1 MKKAILI
8 CVALFFSTPNT
19 GWGQT
24 KIQIIRSDTTDFIK
38 GDNGVQTYYLKGNVT
53 LKQDVALMYCDSAVL
68 YRPQNTFEAFG
79 NVRVRQADTVLI
91 TGEELTYEGD
101 KRTFTIT
108 DNVVLKTPSS
118 KLATKVLKYDR
129 NTSTAYYLTRST
141 LERKE
146 LRITSDVGN
155 YNTEYE
161 VVRLRGNVIAVDS
174 AFKMTTDTLLYS
186 PNKNIYSF
194 AGPTELIRD
203 STQLYCSKGTY
214 SADSTLLELYD
225 GAKMMAPKQ
234 YIEADS
240 LYYFLNSED
249 GTLHGNAMVADS
261 AEGFV
266 LNSNFI
272 DYKKNPVYV
281 EAYHPVFYR
290 QSMDNDTIY
299 AKGDS
304 LAIRSQLDSN
314 KIVHLYGETSFF
326 SSDFQGIS
334 PNFLFQEDAEELA
347 LYPSPTLW
355 SGNSEFGADSTALK
369 LNANELDSLFMLNNV
384 TITTTTKDS
393 ICFDQTTG
401 KKLKGNFIDNALKSV
416 RIDGN
421 AQALLHNMSEDGS
434 IEGMNKSSC
443 SWMKIV
449 FQEDALKRIRM
460 ARDVEATYIP
470 IKSAVPEWLPGCQP
484 TFELRPNKSSLTSP
498 ITPVPEQL

>member
-8 CVALFFSTPNT
+8 CVALFFSTPQS

-38 GDNGVQTYYLKGNVT
+38 GDNGARTFYLKGNVT

-108 DNVVLKTPSS
+108 DNVVLVTPSS

-129 NTSTAYYLTRST
+129 NTSTAYYLARST

-146 LRITSDVGN
+146 LQITSDLGN

-186 PNKNIYSF
+186 PKKNQYSF
-194 AGPTELIRD
+194 AGPTKLIRD
-203 STQLYCSKGTY
+203 STQLYCSQGTY

-225 GAKMMAPKQ
+225 GAKMMAPNQ

-261 AEGFV
+261 VEGFV
-266 LNSNFI
+266 LSSNFI
-272 DYKKNPVYV
+272 DYKKSPVYV
-281 EAYHPVFYR
+281 DAYHPVFYK

-334 PNFLFQEDAEELA
+334 PNFLFQEAKEELA
-347 LYPSPTLW
+347 LYPAPTLW

-369 LNANELDSLFMLNNV
+369 LKADALDSLFMVDEV
-384 TITTTTKDS
+384 TITTSTKDS
-393 ICFDQTTG
+393 LFFDQTTG
-401 KKLKGNFIDNALKSV
+401 TRLKGYFIDNALKSV

-421 AQALLHNMSEDGS
+421 AQALLHNVSEEGI
-434 IEGMNKSSC
+434 IEGLNKSSC

-449 FQEDALKRIRM
+449 FQEDTLKRIRM
-460 ARDVEATYIP
+460 ARDVEATYTP
-470 IKSAVPEWLPGCQP
+470 KKSAVPEWLPGCQP
-484 TFELRPNKSSLTSP
+484 DFDLRPIKSSLTSP
-498 ITPVPEQL
+498 ITPARE

>member
-8 CVALFFSTPNT
+8 CVAHFFSTPNT

-38 GDNGVQTYYLKGNVT
+38 GDNGAQTYYLKGNVA
-53 LKQDVALMYCDSAVL
+53 LRQDVALMYCDSAVL

-79 NVRVRQADTVLI
+79 NIRVIQDDTVLI

-161 VVRLRGNVIAVDS
+161 VVRLRGNIIAVDS

-186 PNKNIYSF
+186 PKKNKYSF

-203 STQLYCSKGTY
+203 STKLFCSRGTY

-261 AEGFV
+261 VEGFV
-266 LNSNFI
+266 LNSSFI
-272 DYKKNPVYV
+272 DYKKSPVYV
-281 EAYHPVFYR
+281 DAYQPVFYK

-299 AKGDS
+299 AKGDR
-304 LAIRSQLDSN
+304 LAIRSELDSN

-334 PNFLFQEDAEELA
+334 PNFLYQEGAEELA
-347 LYPSPTLW
+347 LYPYPTLW

-369 LNANELDSLFMLNNV
+369 LKADELDSLFMLNNV
-384 TITTTTKDS
+384 TITTATKDS
-393 ICFDQTTG
+393 SYFDQTTG
-401 KKLKGNFIDNALKSV
+401 TKLKGNFLDNALKTV

-421 AQALLHNMSEDGS
+421 AQALLHNVSEEGS
-434 IEGMNKSSC
+434 IEGLNKSSC

-460 ARDVEATYIP
+460 ARDVEATYTP
-470 IKSAVPEWLPGCQP
+470 KKSAVPEWLPGCQP
-484 TFELRPNKSSLTSP
+484 AFELRPNKSSLTLP
-498 ITPVPEQL
+498 VTPAPEQP

>member
-8 CVALFFSTPNT
+8 CVALFFSTPQS
-19 GWGQT
+19 GWSQT

-68 YRPQNTFEAFG
+68 YRPQNTFEAYG
-79 NVRVRQADTVLI
+79 NVKVRQADTVLI
-91 TGEELTYEGD
+91 TGEELTYVGD

-118 KLATKVLKYDR
+118 RLGTKVLKYDR

-141 LERKE
+141 LEREE

-161 VVRLRGNVIAVDS
+161 VVRLRGNVIAIDS

-186 PNKNIYSF
+186 PKKNKYSF
-194 AGPTELIRD
+194 AGPTQLIRD
-203 STQLYCSKGTY
+203 STQLYCSQGTY
-214 SADSTLLELYD
+214 SADSTLLELYN
-225 GAKMMAPKQ
+225 GAQMRAPGQ

-249 GTLHGNAMVADS
+249 GTLYGNAMVADS
-261 AEGFV
+261 VEGFV
-266 LNSNFI
+266 LTSNFI
-272 DYKKNPVYV
+272 DYKKSPVYV
-281 EAYHPVFYR
+281 DAYRPVFYK

-304 LAIRSQLDSN
+304 LAIRSELDSS
-314 KIVHLYGETSFF
+314 KVVHLYGETSFY

-334 PNFLFQEDAEELA
+334 PNFLFQEDVEKLA

-393 ICFDQTTG
+393 LCFDQTTG

-421 AQALLHNMSEDGS
+421 AQALLHNVSEAGS
-434 IEGMNKSSC
+434 IEGLNKSSC

-460 ARDVEATYIP
+460 ARDVEATYTP
-470 IKSAVPEWLPGCQP
+470 VKSAVPEWLPGCQP
-484 TFELRPNKSSLTSP
+484 NFELRPIKASLTP
-498 ITPVPEQL
+498 TITPAQE

>member
-1 MKKAILI
+1 MKRAILI
-8 CVALFFSTPNT
+8 CVALFFSTPQS

-38 GDNGVQTYYLKGNVT
+38 GDNGARTFYLKGNVT

-108 DNVVLKTPSS
+108 DNVVLVTPSS

-146 LRITSDVGN
+146 LQITSDLGN

-186 PNKNIYSF
+186 PKKNQYSF
-194 AGPTELIRD
+194 AGPTKLIRD
-203 STQLYCSKGTY
+203 STQLYCSQGTY

-225 GAKMMAPKQ
+225 GAKMMAPNQ

-261 AEGFV
+261 VEGFV
-266 LNSNFI
+266 LSSNFI
-272 DYKKNPVYV
+272 DYKKSPVYV
-281 EAYHPVFYR
+281 DAYHPVFYK

-304 LAIRSQLDSN
+304 LAIRSQL
-314 KIVHLYGETSFF
+314 
-326 SSDFQGIS
+326 
-334 PNFLFQEDAEELA
+334 EELA
-347 LYPSPTLW
+347 LYPAPTLW

-369 LNANELDSLFMLNNV
+369 LKADALDSLFMVDEV
-384 TITTTTKDS
+384 TITTSTKDS
-393 ICFDQTTG
+393 LFFDQTTG
-401 KKLKGNFIDNALKSV
+401 TRLKGYFIDNALKSV
-416 RIDGN
+416 RIHGN
-421 AQALLHNMSEDGS
+421 AQALLHNVSEEGI
-434 IEGMNKSSC
+434 IEGLNKSSC

-449 FQEDALKRIRM
+449 FQEDTLKRIRM
-460 ARDVEATYIP
+460 TRDVEATYTP
-470 IKSAVPEWLPGCQP
+470 KKSAVPEWLPGCQP
-484 TFELRPNKSSLTSP
+484 DFDLRPIKSSLTSP
-498 ITPVPEQL
+498 ITPARE

>member
-8 CVALFFSTPNT
+8 CVALFFSTPQS

-38 GDNGVQTYYLKGNVT
+38 GDNGARTFYLKGNVT

-108 DNVVLKTPSS
+108 DNVVLVTPSS

-141 LERKE
+141 LERKK

-186 PNKNIYSF
+186 PKKNQYSF
-194 AGPTELIRD
+194 AGPTKLIRD
-203 STQLYCSKGTY
+203 STQLYCSQGTY

-225 GAKMMAPKQ
+225 GAKMMAPNQ

-249 GTLHGNAMVADS
+249 GTLHGNAMAADS
-261 AEGFV
+261 VEGFV
-266 LNSNFI
+266 LSSNFI
-272 DYKKNPVYV
+272 DYKKSPVYV
-281 EAYHPVFYR
+281 DAYHPVFYK

-334 PNFLFQEDAEELA
+334 PNFLFQEAKEELA

-369 LNANELDSLFMLNNV
+369 LKVDALDSLFMVDEV
-384 TITTTTKDS
+384 TITTSTKDS
-393 ICFDQTTG
+393 LFFDQTTG
-401 KKLKGNFIDNALKSV
+401 TRLKGYFIDNALKSV

-421 AQALLHNMSEDGS
+421 AQALLHNVSKEGI
-434 IEGMNKSSC
+434 IEGLNKSSC

-449 FQEDALKRIRM
+449 FQEDTLKRIRM
-460 ARDVEATYIP
+460 ARDVEATYTP
-470 IKSAVPEWLPGCQP
+470 KKSAVPEWLPGCQP
-484 TFELRPNKSSLTSP
+484 DFDLRPIKSSLTSP
-498 ITPVPEQL
+498 ITPARE